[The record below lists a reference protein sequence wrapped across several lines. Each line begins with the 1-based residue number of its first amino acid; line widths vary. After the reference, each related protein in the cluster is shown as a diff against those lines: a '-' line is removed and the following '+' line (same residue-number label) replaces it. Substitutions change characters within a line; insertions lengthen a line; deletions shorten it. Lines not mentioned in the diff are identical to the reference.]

1 MTMANKNCFRS
12 QGGSV
17 IESSNLPTGPDTQ
30 PTLLKFTDG
39 DEAILPH
46 AETPAGNP
54 LRRAIK
60 QYYFYD

>member
-1 MTMANKNCFRS
+1 MPLVYKNCFRS

-17 IESSNLPTGPDTQ
+17 IESGNPPPVPDTHSSCIR
-30 PTLLKFTDG
+30 LADG
-39 DEAILPH
+39 DDAISPH
-46 AETPAGNP
+46 TDTPTSNP

>member
-17 IESSNLPTGPDTQ
+17 IESSNTRSVPDAQ
-30 PTLLKFTDG
+30 STLLKFADG
-39 DEAILPH
+39 DDAILPH
-46 AETPAGNP
+46 AEKPAGNP